1 MTGLHGALVQEISG
15 IVLHVT
21 LAQEIPVPSVYPL
34 ASSRIPILTII
45 KEKSKRE
52 I

>member
-1 MTGLHGALVQEISG
+1 MMGLHGALAQEISG

-21 LAQEIPVPSVYPL
+21 LAQEIPVPSVH
-34 ASSRIPILTII
+34 SHISTCIPTLTII

>member
-1 MTGLHGALVQEISG
+1 MMGLHGALAQEISG

-21 LAQEIPVPSVYPL
+21 LAQEITVPSVYPL
-34 ASSRIPILTII
+34 ASSRIPTLTIT

>member
-1 MTGLHGALVQEISG
+1 MMGLHGALAQEISG
-15 IVLHVT
+15 IGAACT
-21 LAQEIPVPSVYPL
+21 LAQEIPAPSVYPL

>member
-1 MTGLHGALVQEISG
+1 MMGLHGALAQEISG

-21 LAQEIPVPSVYPL
+21 LAKEIPVPSVYPL
-34 ASSRIPILTII
+34 ASSCILTYPHINNNQ
-45 KEKSKRE
+45 RE